1 MLSMTDPHLP
11 KSHATKRVT
20 RQDGDQTRSHLLD
33 IAGRLFA
40 EHGYLGTSSKEI
52 CLRAGV
58 NMAAVNYHFGSRDGL
73 YGAVL
78 VEAHRQV
85 VSQESLLTFVQSDL
99 APRDKLRSLIAHF
112 VAQAALGEKSWGF
125 RVVLREMMSPSPMAP
140 TLINEAIA
148 PKAGIVAGLM
158 AGYLDLPVTHPAV
171 QRGMMMTIVP
181 CITMLL
187 GPESLRTTVMP
198 ALNPSSEGLVEDMT
212 TFVLAGLDALSARH
226 AR

>member
-1 MLSMTDPHLP
+1 MRPMADQHLP
-11 KSHATKRVT
+11 KSHAAKRAP
-20 RQDGDQTRSHLLD
+20 RQDGENTRSHLLD
-33 IAGRLFA
+33 VAGRLFA
-40 EHGYLGTSSKEI
+40 VHGYLGTSSKEI

-58 NMAAVNYHFGSRDGL
+58 NIAAVNYHFGSRDGL

-85 VSQESLLTFVQSDL
+85 VSQESLLAFVQSDL
-99 APRDKLRSLIAHF
+99 GPRDKLRGLISHF
-112 VAQAALGEKSWGF
+112 VAQAGQGEKSWGF
-125 RVVLREMMSPSPMAP
+125 RVVLREMMSPSPMAS

-158 AGYLDLPVTHPAV
+158 AGYLDLPLTHPAV

-187 GPESLRTTVMP
+187 GPESLRTTVLP
-198 ALNPSSEGLVEDMT
+198 ALNPTSEGLVEDMT
-212 TFVLAGLDALSARH
+212 TFVLAGLDALAAAH